1 MPAFVE
7 SRCFDV
13 LAANDLARAIS
24 SNLEVGR
31 NRLLAMFLD
40 PTEQALC
47 PKSERGMADLVAGFR
62 QSVGTRTDDP
72 RFAALVDEL
81 SSSNEQF
88 RRLWARHDVRVREG
102 TSTDIYHPR
111 LGALTLERE
120 RLAIAGED
128 GSTLVLYHAGPGS
141 ESAEKLAL
149 LGAPTVSRSTSV
161 GPA

>member
-72 RFAALVDEL
+72 RVVELVDEL
-81 SSSNEQF
+81 TRSSEQF
-88 RRLWARHDVRVREG
+88 RRLWARHDVGVREG
-102 TSTDIYHPR
+102 TSTAMYHPVV
-111 LGALTLERE
+111 GELTLERE
-120 RLAIAGED
+120 RLAIAGDD
-128 GSTLVLYHAGPGS
+128 GSALVVYHAEPGS
-141 ESAEKLAL
+141 ESAEKLARL
-149 LGAPTVSRSTSV
+149 ETLVDSPSR
-161 GPA
+161 